1 MTRDAQRVPRPVL
14 AARAAAVLGAHVPD
28 ATGKCRGCSTVL
40 GKAVVWPC
48 TFVSLAELALKIV
61 KGEIGER

>member
-1 MTRDAQRVPRPVL
+1 MSRDAKRVSVSGL
-14 AARAAAVLGAHVPD
+14 AGAAATVFAAHLPD
-28 ATGKCRGCSTVL
+28 KAGQCRGCSAVL

-48 TFVSLAELALKIV
+48 TFVSLAELAFKIV